1 MLVSSMLASRF
12 LPLAAAAAC
21 AWLSTSPAMAVDP
34 QTAVPQ
40 TVAPETAEA
49 VSGFGQRM
57 DPTALDALRGG
68 DDSTENTVDIHG
80 QVDGNTAQNIASGD
94 NILGGGAFANA
105 SGIATVI
112 QNSGSNVLIQNGMV
126 VNVQFAG
133 SGP

>member
-1 MLVSSMLASRF
+1 MPASRVLPFPFGAALMLA
-12 LPLAAAAAC
+12 LAAGAAAATEPGDI
-21 AWLSTSPAMAVDP
+21 SGDRAVR
-34 QTAVPQ
+34 
-40 TVAPETAEA
+40 VAAP
-49 VSGFGQRM
+49 VQGLGPSM
-57 DPTALDALRGG
+57 DPSALDALRGG

-94 NILGGGAFANA
+94 NLISGGAFANA

-126 VNVQFAG
+126 VNVRFAG